1 MNRRREPHRAKRI
14 PLSALKEDAAKV
26 VQEVAQS
33 GEPWTV
39 MEQSRPVAV
48 IVDFETF
55 VAMQRR
61 LGELKKSEET
71 TLSVEQRRKI
81 QKACREWLEETDVY
95 PWELMKHLVGGFHSG
110 RGDLARR
117 SRHYVMEMIRAK
129 AEKRRR
135 GTC

>member
-1 MNRRREPHRAKRI
+1 MAKKI
-14 PLSALKEDAAKV
+14 PITALKEDAAKV
-26 VQEVAQS
+26 IREVAQS

-39 MEQSRPVAV
+39 TERSRPVAV

-61 LGELKKSEET
+61 LGELDESKEVTLSEE
-71 TLSVEQRRKI
+71 RRCSI
-81 QKACREWLEETDVY
+81 RDACQQWLEETDVY
-95 PWELMKHLVGGFHSG
+95 PWELMKDLAGGFHSW

-117 SRHYVMEMIRAK
+117 SSHYVKEMIRAK

-135 GTC
+135 RAG